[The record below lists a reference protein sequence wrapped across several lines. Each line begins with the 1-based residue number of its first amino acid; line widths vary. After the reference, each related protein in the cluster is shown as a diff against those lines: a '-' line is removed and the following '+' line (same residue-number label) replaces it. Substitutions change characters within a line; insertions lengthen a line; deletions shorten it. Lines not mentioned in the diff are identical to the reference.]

1 MIKKKKKYKKALSQK
16 DDLLNQVLGIF
27 TNNPTRNYNYK
38 QIAGQLGV
46 KDSGTRKVIGEIL
59 SELKEK
65 ENLTEVYSGKF
76 KLKRKGGFV
85 VGTVDLTAH
94 GSAYVIVDSLTE
106 DIFISQA
113 NLNRALQGDTVKVFL
128 CATRRNHRQEGEIL
142 EVLER
147 ARKSFVGIIQITGKF
162 AFVVSENKQMPYDI
176 FIPIDKTKG
185 AKDGEKVVARI
196 TDWPRTVKNPFGE
209 VIDVLG
215 TPGEHEVEIH
225 AILAEFEL
233 PYKFPQEVIAS
244 SEKISDKISSK
255 DYSSRKDF
263 RNVTTFTIDPEDA
276 KDFDDAIS
284 VKTLGNGNLEI
295 GVHIADV
302 THYVAPDTILDTE
315 AYDRGTSVYLVDRVV
330 PMLPERLSNNICSLR
345 PNEEKLCFSAVFE
358 MNESAE
364 ILKEWF
370 GRTIILSDRRFT
382 YDEAQNIIEKG
393 EGDYHKE
400 ILQAHKLAQIL
411 RAKRFEKG
419 SFEFERIEVKFNI
432 DEKGTPLGVFFK
444 ENKESN
450 KLIEEFM
457 LLANKKVAQ
466 LIGQKKLKQQGEGKK
481 GKSFVYRIHDK
492 PDIEKLNSFARIA
505 GKFGHRLN
513 PANIKGI
520 SEQMNKILKDVQG
533 SREQNIIETLAVRSM
548 AKAIYSPFNIGHY
561 GLGFN
566 YYTHFTS
573 PIRRYPDMMVHRL
586 LASYLNGEKSADEEK
601 LEKQCRHSSDME
613 KRAADAERA
622 SLKFKQVE
630 FLSDKIGESFNGI
643 ITGVANWGLYV
654 EIDENKCEGMIPIRN
669 LDDDFYELDEE
680 NFQIIGKRTKRVFQL
695 GDSVRVLIERV
706 NLPKKQVDFRF
717 VEDQTK

>member
-1 MIKKKKKYKKALSQK
+1 MVKKKKYKKALSQK
-16 DDLLNQVLGIF
+16 DALLNQVLGIF

-38 QIAGQLGV
+38 QISGQLGV
-46 KDSGTRKVIGEIL
+46 KDSGTRKVISEIIL
-59 SELKEK
+59 ELKDK
-65 ENLTEVYSGKF
+65 ENLTEVYSGKY

-94 GSAYVIVDSLTE
+94 GSAYVIVDSRTE

-128 CATRRNHRQEGEIL
+128 CATRRNHRQEGEIV

-147 ARKSFVGIIQITGKF
+147 AKKSFVGIIQITGKF

-185 AKDGEKVVARI
+185 AKNGEKVVARI
-196 TDWPRTVKNPFGE
+196 TDWPMTVKNPFGE

-233 PYKFPQEVIAS
+233 PYKFSDEVIAA
-244 SEKISDKISSK
+244 SEKISDKITSK
-255 DYSSRKDF
+255 DYSSRRDF
-263 RNVTTFTIDPEDA
+263 RNVTTFTIDPDDA

-284 VKTLGNGNLEI
+284 LQTLDNGNLEI
-295 GVHIADV
+295 GIHIADV
-302 THYVAPDTILDTE
+302 THYVVPDTVLDNE

-358 MNESAE
+358 LNENAE
-364 ILKEWF
+364 IQNDWF

-382 YDEAQNIIEKG
+382 YDEAQNIIETG

-400 ILQAHKLAQIL
+400 ILQAHALAKIL

-444 ENKESN
+444 ENKDSN
-450 KLIEEFM
+450 KLIEEYM

-466 LIGQKKLKQQGEGKK
+466 LIGQKKLKHQGEGKK

-492 PDIEKLNSFARIA
+492 PDLEKLNSFSRIA

-533 SREQNIIETLAVRSM
+533 SREQNIIETLAVRAM

-586 LASYLNGEKSADEEK
+586 LATYLNGEKSADVDK

-622 SLKFKQVE
+622 SIKFKQVE

-643 ITGVANWGLYV
+643 ITGVANWGIYV
-654 EIDENKCEGMIPIRN
+654 EIDENKCEGMVPIRN

-706 NLPKKQVDFRF
+706 NLPKKQIDFRI
-717 VEDQTK
+717 VEDQIK

>member
-1 MIKKKKKYKKALSQK
+1 MVKKKKYKKALSQK
-16 DDLLNQVLGIF
+16 NTLLNQVLGIF

-38 QIAGQLGV
+38 QIASQLGV
-46 KDSGTRKVIGEIL
+46 KDSGTRKVISEIL
-59 SELKEK
+59 IELKDK
-65 ENLTEVYSGKF
+65 ENLTEVYSGKY

-94 GSAYVIVDSLTE
+94 GSAYVIVDSHTD

-128 CATRRNHRQEGEIL
+128 CATRRNHRQEGEIV

-147 ARKSFVGIIQITGKF
+147 AKKSFVGIIQITGKF

-176 FIPIDKTKG
+176 FIPMDKAKG
-185 AKDGEKVVARI
+185 AKDGEKVVAKI
-196 TDWPRTVKNPFGE
+196 TDWPMNVKNPFGE

-233 PYKFPQEVIAS
+233 PYKFPDEIIAA
-244 SEKISDKISSK
+244 SEKIPEEITPK
-255 DYSSRKDF
+255 DHSSRKDF
-263 RNVTTFTIDPEDA
+263 RNVTTFTIDPDDA

-284 VKTLGNGNLEI
+284 VNTLGNGNLEI
-295 GVHIADV
+295 GIHIADV
-302 THYVAPDTILDTE
+302 THYVTPETILDNE

-330 PMLPERLSNNICSLR
+330 PMLPERLSNGICSLR

-358 MNESAE
+358 MNENAE
-364 ILKEWF
+364 ILNEWV
-370 GRTIILSDRRFT
+370 GRSIILSDRRFT
-382 YDEAQNIIEKG
+382 YDEAQNIIETR

-400 ILQAHKLAQIL
+400 VLQAHTLAQIL

-444 ENKESN
+444 ENKDSN

-481 GKSFVYRIHDK
+481 SKSFVYRIHDK
-492 PDIEKLNSFARIA
+492 PDLEKLNSFSRIA

-622 SLKFKQVE
+622 SIKFKQVE

-643 ITGVANWGLYV
+643 ITGVANWGLFV
-654 EIDENKCEGMIPIRN
+654 EIDENKCEGLVPIRN

-695 GDSVRVLIERV
+695 GDSVKVLIERV
-706 NLPKKQVDFRF
+706 NLPKKQVDFRL
-717 VEDQTK
+717 VDDQIL